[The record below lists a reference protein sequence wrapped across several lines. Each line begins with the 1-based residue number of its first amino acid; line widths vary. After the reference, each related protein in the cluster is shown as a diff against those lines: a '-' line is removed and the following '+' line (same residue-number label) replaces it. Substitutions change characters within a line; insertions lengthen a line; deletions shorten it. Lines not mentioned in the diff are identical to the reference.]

1 MTQETGMLD
10 VGTHCAYCR
19 QLDFLPFHCKFCN
32 LDFCEV
38 HRTKES
44 HHCQWL
50 IDQEKSNSN
59 QRVSSTTPKS
69 HDEKFFK
76 SLLPE
81 KGYIRVQQQ
90 QQQLPE
96 NPKAKSIKTQIN
108 QGALDKLARFFK
120 RSTVHKSATKKSSSN
135 RLVQLS
141 QLKKSAIGD
150 QRVPVPNRI
159 HIWCYIVNDEESDK
173 DAKREPFYINKIW
186 PIGRALD
193 AIAQQFGVPNRND
206 NFKTKQEDKL
216 FLYKI
221 DQRTNEM
228 IQLDTSGRVT
238 NQIYDLD
245 TLYLVRGTDIPTLN
259 TNN

>member
-32 LDFCEV
+32 LDFCET

-50 IDQEKSNSN
+50 LDQERNSQKSVSPPTLKSN
-59 QRVSSTTPKS
+59 
-69 HDEKFFK
+69 DEKFFK

-90 QQQLPE
+90 QHSPLTPQLKPI
-96 NPKAKSIKTQIN
+96 KSQVS
-108 QGALDKLARFFK
+108 QGTLDKLARFFK
-120 RSTVHKSATKKSSSN
+120 RSTVHKSTSAKNSSN
-135 RLVQLS
+135 KLVHLS
-141 QLKKSAIGD
+141 QLKKTAVGD
-150 QRVPVPNRI
+150 QRIPVANRI
-159 HIWCYIVNDEESDK
+159 YIWCYVVHDEERDK
-173 DAKREPFYINKIW
+173 DAKRESFYVNKIW

-206 NFKTKQEDKL
+206 NFKTTQEDKL
-216 FLYKI
+216 SLYKA
-221 DQRTNEM
+221 DQSTGEM
-228 IQLDTSGRVT
+228 VQLDTSGRVA
-238 NQIYDLD
+238 NQINDLD
-245 TLYLVRGTDIPTLN
+245 TLYLIRGTETPILKA
-259 TNN
+259 